1 MYAGTVTND
10 GYEISLRNGAY
21 AVSAAADGYRTT
33 THVVVNGAAV
43 KKDIL
48 FVSTAA
54 AEPMTRVPDLYV
66 GYEDKAEYNYNTV
79 KEAVAAAAAMNP
91 SSEEERITIHIAPGT
106 YREQVII
113 TTPYLSLVN
122 DSDKEV
128 LMTWYYGIGYEYY
141 SADGTGYY
149 NVENAYDQYAKS
161 TASKWGCAVY
171 VKNTATGF
179 SADGI
184 VFENSFNR
192 YLTDEEIEDGV
203 TPAADTGLPQRKYG
217 TDVASKAATE
227 RATAMAV
234 EADKVEFTNC
244 AF

>member
-113 TTPYLSLVN
+113 TTAYLSLVN

-171 VKNTATGF
+171 VKIRQPDLAQTALCLKIHLTG
-179 SADGI
+179 I
-184 VFENSFNR
+184 
-192 YLTDEEIEDGV
+192 
-203 TPAADTGLPQRKYG
+203 
-217 TDVASKAATE
+217 
-227 RATAMAV
+227 
-234 EADKVEFTNC
+234 
-244 AF
+244 